1 MEFFSLGGG
10 GEQAIIY
17 DLLIVL
23 CLGQVKS
30 GGRTPP
36 YPPVP
41 PALYCSPHSVKLKM
55 LVIDVNL
62 FFAQKRTFCQTVI
75 GKYVREQ
82 DMQKSC
88 LSYNAYIYF
97 NDNNFKCKISKLQR
111 NSPEKA

>member
-10 GEQAIIY
+10 GEQAITY

-55 LVIDVNL
+55 LDIGVDL
-62 FFAQKRTFCQTVI
+62 FFAESTFVSKICRITVYCI
-75 GKYVREQ
+75 
-82 DMQKSC
+82 MH
-88 LSYNAYIYF
+88 IP
-97 NDNNFKCKISKLQR
+97 ISKIRLIF
-111 NSPEKA
+111 S